1 MEEEEEE
8 ILKRF
13 NCIECGHTFVME
25 CESDEMTPKFCPFCA
40 ATVYIDEDED
50 DNKYYEDDNFPFG
63 D

>member
-40 ATVYIDEDED
+40 SFSELL
-50 DNKYYEDDNFPFG
+50 F
-63 D
+63 

>member
-1 MEEEEEE
+1 MDLDEDE

-40 ATVYIDEDED
+40 ATVYVDEEEDEYYCDEDE
-50 DNKYYEDDNFPFG
+50 
-63 D
+63 

>member
-1 MEEEEEE
+1 MEEEDE

-13 NCIECGHTFVME
+13 QCHECGHTFVME

-40 ATVYIDEDED
+40 SPLYVEDED
-50 DNKYYEDDNFPFG
+50 DDDYTFDDDNYPFG